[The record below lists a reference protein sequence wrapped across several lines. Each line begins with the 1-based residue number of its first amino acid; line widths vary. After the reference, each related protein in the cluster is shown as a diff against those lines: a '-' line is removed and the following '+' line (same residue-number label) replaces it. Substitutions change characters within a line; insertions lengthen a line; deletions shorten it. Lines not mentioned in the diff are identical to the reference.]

1 MGSIEEST
9 MSEEKSNL
17 GNLSI
22 LTKVDKLREL
32 IGTKIALPQVC
43 FFLLP
48 PEKLDIKMLT
58 FSSS

>member
-9 MSEEKSNL
+9 MFEEKSSF

-32 IGTKIALPQVC
+32 IGTKVALPQVC
-43 FFLLP
+43 CYLKYVATFFAY
-48 PEKLDIKMLT
+48 
-58 FSSS
+58 